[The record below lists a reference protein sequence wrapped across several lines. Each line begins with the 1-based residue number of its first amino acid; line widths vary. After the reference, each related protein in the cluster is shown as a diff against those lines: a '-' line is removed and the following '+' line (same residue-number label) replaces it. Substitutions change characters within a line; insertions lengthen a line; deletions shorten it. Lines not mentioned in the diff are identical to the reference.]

1 MLTNRQTGC
10 LRSQLSEIDTFV
22 ALRAV
27 SEIARPIF
35 ICLRAQTCC
44 HRLPRFG
51 LTKPLQ
57 IMSASVQSPNLRTE
71 AIAGV
76 TTFFTMAYI
85 IVVNP
90 SILSTPGT
98 GMAFSGVLTAT
109 VLVCFVMTLLM
120 GLYAKLP
127 FAVAPGMGINAYFTF
142 TIILTQ
148 KVWWQVALGI
158 VFWAG
163 VLFLI
168 ISVTP
173 VRETIAKAIPA
184 ELRLGTAAGIGI
196 FLTFIGLKNAGLI
209 AADPVTF
216 VKLGTLGLPAILT
229 VVATSISVWLLTRKS
244 AFAFLAGIAAATLL
258 GWALG
263 LVKAPP
269 RLLSAPDFSTVF
281 LKLDILGA
289 LKLSLLP
296 AIIGILFTD
305 LFDSISTFIGVAHAA
320 DLLDEHGHPKNLKQ
334 GLVVDSLATLGAG
347 VAGTSSGTAYIESIA
362 GINMGGRTGM
372 TSVFTA
378 LCFLPCFFLA
388 PLAGMVPPYA
398 TASVLILV
406 GTSMFRSVG
415 KISFSKIEEG
425 LPAFL
430 TIILIPLTFSITQG
444 ILWGF
449 ISHVGLYW
457 IVGRRRDVHPVMYAL
472 AAVSVG
478 LLLLEHVRF

>member
-1 MLTNRQTGC
+1 M
-10 LRSQLSEIDTFV
+10 
-22 ALRAV
+22 
-27 SEIARPIF
+27 
-35 ICLRAQTCC
+35 
-44 HRLPRFG
+44 H
-51 LTKPLQ
+51 
-57 IMSASVQSPNLRTE
+57 LRTE
-71 AIAGV
+71 AIAGI

-85 IVVNP
+85 VVVNP
-90 SILSTPGT
+90 TILSTPGT

-127 FAVAPGMGINAYFTF
+127 FAVAPGMGINAFFTF

-158 VFWAG
+158 IFWAG
-163 VLFLI
+163 VLFLL

-173 VRETIAKAIPA
+173 IRETIAKAIPP
-184 ELRLGTAAGIGI
+184 ELRIGTAAGIGI

-209 AADPVTF
+209 TADPVTF
-216 VKLGTLGLPAILT
+216 VRLGTLGIQALLAILGLIVT
-229 VVATSISVWLLTRKS
+229 IILTIRRS
-244 AFAFLAGIAAATLL
+244 AFAYLAGIFLVTLIAWAT
-258 GWALG
+258 GQ
-263 LVKAPP
+263 VKAPETFF
-269 RLLSAPDFSTVF
+269 SAPDFKTVF
-281 LKLDILGA
+281 LKLDIWGA

-320 DLLDEHGHPKNLKQ
+320 DLLDEHGNPRNLRQ
-334 GLVVDSLATLGAG
+334 GLIVDSVATLGAG
-347 VAGTSSGTAYIESIA
+347 LAGTSSGTAYIESIA
-362 GINMGGRTGM
+362 GINSGGRTGL

-388 PLAGMVPPYA
+388 PLAGMVPAYA
-398 TASVLILV
+398 TAPVLVLV
-406 GTSMFRSVG
+406 GASMFRSVNQ
-415 KISFSKIEEG
+415 IDFRKIEEG

-449 ISHVGLYW
+449 ISHVGLYLL
-457 IVGRRRDVHPVMYAL
+457 VGRRREIHPVMFVLAL
-472 AAVSVG
+472 VAIG
-478 LLLLEHVRF
+478 LLLLEHSELL

>member
-1 MLTNRQTGC
+1 M
-10 LRSQLSEIDTFV
+10 
-22 ALRAV
+22 
-27 SEIARPIF
+27 
-35 ICLRAQTCC
+35 
-44 HRLPRFG
+44 H
-51 LTKPLQ
+51 
-57 IMSASVQSPNLRTE
+57 LRTE
-71 AIAGV
+71 AVAGI

-85 IVVNP
+85 VVVNP
-90 SILSTPGT
+90 TILSTPGT

-163 VLFLI
+163 VLFLL

-173 VRETIAKAIPA
+173 IRETIAKAIPP
-184 ELRLGTAAGIGI
+184 ELRIGTAAGIGI
-196 FLTFIGLKNAGLI
+196 FLTFIGLKNAGFI
-209 AADPVTF
+209 TSDPVTF
-216 VKLGTLGLPAILT
+216 VKLGTLGSQAFLAILGLIVT
-229 VVATSISVWLLTRKS
+229 VVLAIRRS
-244 AFAFLAGIAAATLL
+244 AFAYLAGIFLATLA
-258 GWALG
+258 GWATG
-263 LVKAPP
+263 QVTAPESFF
-269 RLLSAPDFSTVF
+269 SAPDFKTVF
-281 LKLDILGA
+281 LKLDIWGA

-320 DLLDEHGHPKNLKQ
+320 DLLDEHGNPRNLRQ
-334 GLVVDSLATLGAG
+334 GLIVDSVATFGAG
-347 VAGTSSGTAYIESIA
+347 LAGTSSGTAYIESIA
-362 GINMGGRTGM
+362 GINSGGRTGM

-388 PLAGMVPPYA
+388 PLAGMVPAYA
-398 TASVLILV
+398 TAPVLVLV
-406 GTSMFRSVG
+406 GASMFKSVNQ
-415 KISFSKIEEG
+415 IDFRKIEEG
-425 LPAFL
+425 LPGFL

-449 ISHVGLYW
+449 ISHVGLYLL
-457 IVGRRRDVHPVMYAL
+457 VGRRREIHPVMFILAL
-472 AAVSVG
+472 VAIG
-478 LLLLEHVRF
+478 LLLLEHSHLTRALYE